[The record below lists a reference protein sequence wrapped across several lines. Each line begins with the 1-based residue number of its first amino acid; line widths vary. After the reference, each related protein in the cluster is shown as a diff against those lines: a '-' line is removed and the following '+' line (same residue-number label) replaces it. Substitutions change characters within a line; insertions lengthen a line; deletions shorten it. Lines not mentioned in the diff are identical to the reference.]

1 MTEIGN
7 YSGNL
12 KKKTAY
18 FGIWQSCFCE
28 VRDSSFIIY
37 KNKESKNPERTI
49 PLLPTTVAEPL
60 PNDSKRFRVDNPGE
74 PSNLFLAES
83 EEATMEWILSIKS
96 QSIKDKTT
104 TMDDFQIISVLGRG
118 FYGKVM
124 LVQRKGTKNLYAIK
138 TIHKARLV
146 QSKKVH
152 TVFSER
158 NVLMKVK
165 HPFIVSLSF
174 AFQTASKFYLGL
186 EYIPGGELFSHI
198 QKKTKLDLDET
209 RFYAAEIG
217 LALSYIHENGIIYRD
232 LKPENILLDEEG
244 HVKITDFGLA
254 KDISFDPSTT
264 TFCGTVEYLAPEIIK
279 RERYSYAIDWWGYGC
294 LIYEMLF
301 GQTPFYDENRARI
314 FQRIPEED
322 PYFPNDF
329 DENAKDFIMKLLIKD
344 QKQRY
349 TFDSL
354 KNHPFWNGLNF
365 DDVLEKKIKPFYVPI
380 VEDKTI
386 PDNFD
391 PQYTMETPIDSL
403 ATPATS
409 MNTSFGGFS
418 YAGSLDSEIKNAFS
432 NPPPIPDFK

>member
-186 EYIPGGELFSHI
+186 EYAPGGELFYYMDSVGSVV
-198 QKKTKLDLDET
+198 LDDARL
-209 RFYAAEIG
+209 YIAEIG
-217 LALSYIHENGIIYRD
+217 LAISYLHSLGIIYRD
-232 LKPENILLDEEG
+232 LKPENILFDADG
-244 HVKITDFGLA
+244 HIKLTDFGLS
-254 KDISFDPSTT
+254 KSLVDSQETT
-264 TFCGTVEYLAPEIIK
+264 TFCGTSEYLAPEVIMQK
-279 RERYSYAIDWWGYGC
+279 PYSYGIDEWALGI
-294 LIYEMLF
+294 LSYEMIL
-301 GQTPFYDENRARI
+301 GSTPFYDENKAIMFGRI
-314 FQRIPEED
+314 VSEN
-322 PYFPNDF
+322 PYFPPGL
-329 DENAKDFIMKLLIKD
+329 DERILDFISRLLTKDPKQRPAFNDLKTHPFFEGFDWDKVYNKEYRPNFIPQIKD
-344 QKQRY
+344 
-349 TFDSL
+349 
-354 KNHPFWNGLNF
+354 PLN
-365 DDVLEKKIKPFYVPI
+365 P
-380 VEDKTI
+380 T
-386 PDNFD
+386 NFD
-391 PQYTMETPIDSL
+391 PEFTTEMPTDSF
-403 ATPATS
+403 ATPVV
-409 MNTSFGGFS
+409 GEVGRVPGFS
-418 YAGSLDSEIKNAFS
+418 YYDTDLQNVEN
-432 NPPPIPDFK
+432 